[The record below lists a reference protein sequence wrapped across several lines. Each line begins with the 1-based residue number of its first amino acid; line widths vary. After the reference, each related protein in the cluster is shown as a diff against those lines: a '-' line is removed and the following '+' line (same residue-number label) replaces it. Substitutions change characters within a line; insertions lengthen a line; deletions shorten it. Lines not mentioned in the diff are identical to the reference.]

1 MTNTLTKFETVTDK
15 RKEAKEDQLEIG
27 ADESSSDVTST
38 VATLSNAFGLYMI
51 NPTGG
56 NLG

>member
-1 MTNTLTKFETVTDK
+1 
-15 RKEAKEDQLEIG
+15 
-27 ADESSSDVTST
+27 

-56 NLG
+56 NLGWLGD